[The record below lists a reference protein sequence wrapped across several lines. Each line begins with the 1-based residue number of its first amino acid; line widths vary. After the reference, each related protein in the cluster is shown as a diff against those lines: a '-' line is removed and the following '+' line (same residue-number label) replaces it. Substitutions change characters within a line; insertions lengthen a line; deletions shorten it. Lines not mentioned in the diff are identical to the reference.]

1 MTWLQNITKENKIW
15 IVNYACAIDYYVDL
29 NKQKNSVLIP
39 GGKGINVA
47 IVMKSLGFDPTVITF
62 LGQPTKNLFLELVK
76 PYDLNIVSFISETK
90 TRINLK
96 LLKDEK
102 TTEINDLSPLIT
114 DANLTEL
121 LTFLKANVKNND
133 LVIINGRFKFEA
145 LEKVLNLVFTLTEN
159 VVIDVDESKMLTL
172 LNQSKPLVMKPNID
186 EFQTMINTFFQDQ
199 QSLIAAIKKFHYCK
213 LLLLSDGDKG
223 AYLFD
228 QNKLLFVSSI
238 TPKQVVSTTGAGD
251 TLLAV
256 FLANL
261 ILKVDLKTALIKATN
276 YASATISKLGVVDS
290 KDKISVIIPKSYY
303 L

>member
-1 MTWLQNITKENKIW
+1 MTWLQNITKESKIW

-159 VVIDVDESKMLTL
+159 VIIDVDESKMLTL

-186 EFQTMINTFFQDQ
+186 EFQTMINTFFHDQ

-290 KDKISVIIPKSYY
+290 KDKISVITPKSYY

>member
-1 MTWLQNITKENKIW
+1 MTWLQNITKESKIW

-47 IVMKSLGFDPTVITF
+47 IIMKSLGFDPTVITF

-186 EFQTMINTFFQDQ
+186 EFQTMINTFFHDQ

-290 KDKISVIIPKSYY
+290 KDKISVITPKSYY

>member
-1 MTWLQNITKENKIW
+1 MTWLQNITKESKIW

-159 VVIDVDESKMLTL
+159 VFIDVDESKMLTL

-186 EFQTMINTFFQDQ
+186 EFQTMINTFFHDQ

-290 KDKISVIIPKSYY
+290 KDKISVITPKSYY

>member
-1 MTWLQNITKENKIW
+1 
-15 IVNYACAIDYYVDL
+15 
-29 NKQKNSVLIP
+29 
-39 GGKGINVA
+39 
-47 IVMKSLGFDPTVITF
+47 MKSLGFDPTVITF

>member
-1 MTWLQNITKENKIW
+1 
-15 IVNYACAIDYYVDL
+15 
-29 NKQKNSVLIP
+29 
-39 GGKGINVA
+39 
-47 IVMKSLGFDPTVITF
+47 MKSLGFDPTVITF

-186 EFQTMINTFFQDQ
+186 EFQTMINTFFHDQ

-290 KDKISVIIPKSYY
+290 KDKISVITPKSYY

>member
-1 MTWLQNITKENKIW
+1 MTWLQNITKESKIW

-186 EFQTMINTFFQDQ
+186 EFQTMINTFFHDQ

-213 LLLLSDGDKG
+213 LLLLSDGYKG

-290 KDKISVIIPKSYY
+290 KDKISVITPKSYY

>member
-1 MTWLQNITKENKIW
+1 MN
-15 IVNYACAIDYYVDL
+15 YVDL

-186 EFQTMINTFFQDQ
+186 EFQTMINTFFHDQ

-290 KDKISVIIPKSYY
+290 KDKISVITPKSYY

>member
-1 MTWLQNITKENKIW
+1 MTWLQNITKESKIW

-47 IVMKSLGFDPTVITF
+47 IVMKSLGFDLTVITF

>member
-1 MTWLQNITKENKIW
+1 MTWLQNITKESKIW

-186 EFQTMINTFFQDQ
+186 EFQTMINTFFHDQ

-290 KDKISVIIPKSYY
+290 KDKISVITPKSYY

>member
-1 MTWLQNITKENKIW
+1 MTWLQNITKESKIW

-186 EFQTMINTFFQDQ
+186 EFQTMINTFFHDQ

-290 KDKISVIIPKSYY
+290 KNKISVITPKSYY

>member
-1 MTWLQNITKENKIW
+1 MTWLQNITKESKIW